1 MKTPSLR
8 KEDVKR
14 KWYVVDAKGKT
25 LGRFAS
31 KIATILSGKNKSFY
45 TPHVDSGDFV
55 IVLNAAHIFIPEK
68 KKEQKVYYHHSGYV
82 GGMKKTKAKVM
93 LKKHPERVIKLAVK
107 GMLPKNKLGSRML
120 KRLRV
125 YKDDK
130 HPHQSQKTEVLEL

>member
-14 KWYVVDAKGKT
+14 KWFIVDAKGKT

-31 KIATILSGKNKSFY
+31 KIATILSGKNKPFY

-55 IVLNAAHIFIPEK
+55 IVLNAAEIFLPEK
-68 KKEQKVYYHHSGYV
+68 KKEQKMYYHHSGYI
-82 GGMKKTKAKVM
+82 GGMKKTTAKEM

-107 GMLPKNKLGSRML
+107 GMLPKNKLGRRMI

-130 HPHQSQKTEVLEL
+130 HPHKAQKTEVLDL